1 MWINILLKA
10 LLFILF
16 APGVH
21 FNIPG
26 TLIEK
31 ALIGGLFFSVTNWL
45 VYKQVRPLLES
56 FKNPSTKVDQPCPLG
71 SVKCPSGECRL
82 KGTMYSPCN

>member
-1 MWINILLKA
+1 MWVNILLKA
-10 LLFILF
+10 LLFIIF

-26 TLIEK
+26 TLTEK

-45 VYKQVRPLLES
+45 VYKHVRPLLES
-56 FKNPSTKVDQPCPLG
+56 FKNPSTKVDQPCPPG

-82 KGTMYSPCN
+82 EGTMYSPCN